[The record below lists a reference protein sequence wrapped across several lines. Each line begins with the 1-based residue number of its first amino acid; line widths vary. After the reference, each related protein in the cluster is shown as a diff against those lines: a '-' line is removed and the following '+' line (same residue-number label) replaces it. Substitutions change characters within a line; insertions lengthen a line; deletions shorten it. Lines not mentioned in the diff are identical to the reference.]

1 MQVRVTGRHIEV
13 TPPIRE
19 HVERRLAKLEH
30 IFHNLLDAHAILFP
44 EGERFVSDITVTG
57 NHVTLHI
64 REHDEDMYT
73 AVDKAVHKLERQVR
87 RHKDRVRRRKKTSL
101 SHVDRD
107 LQAAEVAAQ
116 EWDGDEEDDAWVE
129 DGAGFE
135 SAGYPAQA
143 GAPGALATA
152 APAGPMTLDEAI
164 AAFDTDAQD
173 FLAFINPQSDSVDV
187 LFRRPDGQLG
197 LITRA

>member
-1 MQVRVTGRHIEV
+1 MQMRVTGRHFEV
-13 TPPIRE
+13 TPPLRE
-19 HVERRLAKLEH
+19 HVERRLTKLEH
-30 IFHNLLDAHAILFP
+30 IYHNLLDAHAILFS
-44 EGERFVSDITVTG
+44 EKDHFVSDITVTG

-64 REHDEDMYT
+64 RERDDDMYT

-87 RHKDRVRRRKKTSL
+87 RHKERVRGRKKAGPT
-101 SHVDRD
+101 HADRD
-107 LQAAEVAAQ
+107 LQAAEVAAE
-116 EWDGDEEDDAWVE
+116 EWDTAEEDDVQIE
-129 DGAGFE
+129 AGGE
-135 SAGYPAQA
+135 AAAAPAA
-143 GAPGALATA
+143 VPTT

-164 AAFDTDAQD
+164 AAFETARQD